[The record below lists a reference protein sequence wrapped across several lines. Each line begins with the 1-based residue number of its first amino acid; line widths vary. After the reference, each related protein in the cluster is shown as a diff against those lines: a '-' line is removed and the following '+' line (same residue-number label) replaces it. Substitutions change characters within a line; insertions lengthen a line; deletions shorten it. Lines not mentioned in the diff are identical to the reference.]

1 MIPDLL
7 IFTGTVT
14 VVLDSVTFIIS
25 MIGCKMAGCRV
36 KLRIRYDIERVVTPD
51 ELDEGEQSLQLE
63 ET

>member
-25 MIGCKMAGCRV
+25 MRGCKMTGCRA

-51 ELDEGEQSLQLE
+51 ELDEGEQSLQ
-63 ET
+63 